1 MGKPPVRSSLSGKL
15 LRRRI
20 EETYGSSTPSINEV
34 MGSLRAKYPEY
45 RWQKPQLLSR
55 LVKQT
60 LDSDEDG
67 KGKRRITDEDSRSTK
82 KAKQIDIREQML
94 ETKHVAGGWMELQS
108 ELSDS
113 VSTCE
118 DDSRLEFDLTKSM
131 IRDKYRRRSKTKTK
145 TKKKVDHFPA
155 AAKVGSN
162 GGPRLKDI
170 GGMDDILKELK
181 LEVILPLV
189 EPELLA
195 ILGVSPV
202 AGILFHGPP
211 GCGKTRLARAIANE
225 AGVPFY
231 KVSSTD
237 LVSGVSGAS
246 EESIRELFS
255 KAYATAPSIVFIDEI
270 DAIASKRENLQ
281 REMEKRIVTQ
291 LMTCMEEDTRDVKLG
306 HVLVIGATNRPDA
319 LDPALRR
326 PGRFDREIRLDVPD
340 ESARIKILSLLTRD
354 VKLDANFDP
363 VKISRA
369 TPGFVGAD
377 LAALVNK
384 AGLLALSRTVC
395 GRESTRSST
404 AEQNEEEDDDSWR
417 KLTPK
422 EKADLIITMSDIEEA
437 TKRVQPSSKRE
448 GFATIPNVKWEDVG
462 GLHLLRTEF
471 HRHIVNSIKYSYEYE
486 ASGISSHTGF
496 LLYGPHGCGK
506 TLIAKAVA
514 NEAGANFIHIE
525 GPELMSKYVGETE
538 KAVRTIFSHARTCSP
553 CIIFF
558 DEVDALATKRGN
570 EGAWVVERPLMQLM
584 LELDGGNQRK
594 GVYVIGATNRP
605 EVIDRALLRPG
616 RLGKHM
622 YVSLPNQEERGL
634 IVEALSRNKHLDADV
649 DLIAIARSEACA
661 NFSGADLS
669 DLMNEA
675 ALAALEEHI
684 IRTEAAAHEGTS
696 VPLSQSFVPAK
707 IKAVHIE
714 RAFRKI
720 KPSVS
725 DKEIQYYD
733 LMAKRFSAS

>member
-1 MGKPPVRSSLSGKL
+1 MGKPLRLSGEVRCRIKKMYGSL
-15 LRRRI
+15 HPPSSIDEVIGRLRDGNREYRRLSPQDLTRVVKRTLGSDEERRSNRKSKRRRI
-20 EETYGSSTPSINEV
+20 DIRKKSSSV
-34 MGSLRAKYPEY
+34 L
-45 RWQKPQLLSR
+45 
-55 LVKQT
+55 
-60 LDSDEDG
+60 
-67 KGKRRITDEDSRSTK
+67 EDSGG
-82 KAKQIDIREQML
+82 L
-94 ETKHVAGGWMELQS
+94 EVDLMKSIMR
-108 ELSDS
+108 DN
-113 VSTCE
+113 
-118 DDSRLEFDLTKSM
+118 LES
-131 IRDKYRRRSKTKTK
+131 RSKKMKNVEVELDRQPEVEEEDTVA
-145 TKKKVDHFPA
+145 KKKIYHLSSS
-155 AAKVGSN
+155 SN
-162 GGPRLKDI
+162 GNPLLKDI
-170 GGMDDILKELK
+170 GGMDDGVLKMLK
-181 LEVILPLV
+181 TQVIHPLRD
-189 EPELLA
+189 PELLA
-195 ILGVSPV
+195 TVGVSPIT
-202 AGILFHGPP
+202 GILFHGPP

-291 LMTCMEEDTRDVKLG
+291 LMTCMEDTRDDDDAKKLG
-306 HVLVIGATNRPDA
+306 HVLVIAATNRPDA

-326 PGRFDREIRLDVPD
+326 PGRFDREILLDVPD
-340 ESARIKILSLLTRD
+340 ESARVQILSIVARHA
-354 VKLDANFDP
+354 KLDADFDP

-377 LAALVNK
+377 LAAVVNT
-384 AGLLALSRTVC
+384 AGHLAITRAISNSAT
-395 GRESTRSST
+395 ESSND
-404 AEQNEEEDDDSWR
+404 NEEYR

-422 EKADLIITMSDIEEA
+422 EKAGLAITAADVEEA
-437 TKRVQPSSKRE
+437 TKLVQPSSKRE
-448 GFATIPNVKWEDVG
+448 GFASIPNVKWEDVG
-462 GLHLLRTEF
+462 GLDLLRTEF
-471 HRHIVNSIKYSYEYE
+471 HCHIVNSIKYANEYE

-496 LLYGPHGCGK
+496 LLYGPPGCGK

-525 GPELMSKYVGETE
+525 GPALMNKYVGETE

-570 EGAWVVERPLMQLM
+570 EGAWVVERPLTQLM
-584 LELDGGNQRK
+584 IELDGGNQRK

-616 RLGKHM
+616 RLGKHL

-634 IVEALSRNKHLDADV
+634 ILKAVSRNKHLDTDV

-661 NFSGADLS
+661 NFSGADLAH
-669 DLMNEA
+669 LMNEA
-675 ALAALEEHI
+675 ALAALHEYI
-684 IRTEAAAHEGTS
+684 SRTEAAATAHEGKS
-696 VPLSQSFVPAK
+696 VSPSQSFVPAR

-725 DKEIQYYD
+725 NEEIMNYD
-733 LMAKRFSAS
+733 LVAKWFSAS